1 VRLELYRSV
10 AGGGFAWVSSSTQFV
25 PVRSGNRTTQFTF
38 NYTFRPEDA
47 QVGKVT
53 FRVEAVIEGA
63 NDAFAADNQA
73 FSTPPT
79 KVSR

>member
-1 VRLELYRSV
+1 MELYRSI
-10 AGGGFAWVSSSTQFV
+10 AGGGFAWVASSTQFV

-47 QVGKVT
+47 QAGKVT
-53 FRVEAVIEGA
+53 FRVEAFIEGA
-63 NDAFAADNQA
+63 NDAFLADNQA